1 MRILCLVLAVVSV
14 IPSASARTGGAD
26 IRDWLRTS
34 YRDVILPSTTPAK
47 RAQRIQ
53 TFLPAVLPGMSVTQ
67 VLTLLG
73 PPDVWRTRP
82 HGRLGWVDPGNGIL
96 QYSAEDASFKGGPRV
111 VAIYFDAHARV
122 DKIVEN
128 GVVILSAEPPSPFER
143 FARRVF
149 PRRS

>member
-1 MRILCLVLAVVSV
+1 M
-14 IPSASARTGGAD
+14 
-26 IRDWLRTS
+26 
-34 YRDVILPSTTPAK
+34 PAK

-53 TFLPAVLPGMSVTQ
+53 TFLPVVLPGMSVTQ

-96 QYSAEDASFKGGPRV
+96 RYSTNDASFKGGPRT

-122 DKIVEN
+122 DRIVEN
-128 GVVILSAEPPSPFER
+128 GVVILAAEPPSPFER

-149 PRRS
+149 PKRS